1 MEKLQRQRVGPHLG
15 KVDSLVC
22 SLRKLQQ
29 SSTSFCCSFWL
40 ERPRLPVGRY
50 SQQLQ
55 CKTMALEYVQPWDTR
70 LEGGGGWLAVTELSY
85 LSIYLI
91 YRLGFTVN
99 VTYFNWKSTILNV
112 CLFFSKPGDLM
123 LFKLF
128 YRFHFFFFKFAI
140 KSETRCQTIL
150 YINASVLFVCARL
163 CKAEVSAVR

>member
-85 LSIYLI
+85 LSIY
-91 YRLGFTVN
+91 RLGFTVN

-128 YRFHFFFFKFAI
+128 YRFHFFFLNLRLNRKRGA
-140 KSETRCQTIL
+140 KL
-150 YINASVLFVCARL
+150 YCISMHLSCLCVPVCVKR
-163 CKAEVSAVR
+163 R